1 MLAAFWAL
9 VRRQHGVVS
18 RAQLLGLGFT
28 VEAIKW
34 RVATGPTAP
43 VRRGVYAVGRPELT
57 RKGEFMAAVLACGP
71 GAVLSH
77 FSAAELWRLIEK
89 PRAVIEVSVPL
100 SKDPRGRGL
109 LRAPAL
115 RASAGGHN
123 RGGRHPTTTAMAT
136 LIDIAARLTP
146 RALEAA
152 INEGDKRDLFTP
164 ASLRTHLESARPRR
178 GVAPLR
184 KLLDRHT
191 FLLTDSELERRF
203 IPIVR
208 RLGLPSPVTR
218 ERVNGFRVD
227 FYWPDLGLVV
237 ETDGLRYHRTPAQQ
251 ARDRLRDQAHT
262 AAGLTP
268 LRFTHAQIRY
278 EATTSRRRSGRS
290 RSDCGARGVGTHIST
305 QASQL
310 ARR

>member
-1 MLAAFWAL
+1 MAHQLPQSVLAAFWAL
-9 VRRQHGVVS
+9 VRRQHGVIS

-28 VEAIKW
+28 AEAIKW
-34 RVATGPTAP
+34 RVARGRLHP
-43 VRRGVYAVGRPELT
+43 VRRGVYAVGRPQLT
-57 RKGEFMAAVLACGP
+57 RKGEFMAAVLCCGSK
-71 GAVLSH
+71 AVLSH
-77 FSAAELWRLIEK
+77 FSAAELWGVVEK

-100 SKDPRGRGL
+100 SKDPSGRGL
-109 LRAPAL
+109 LVHRRSVLRPADITEEDGI
-115 RASAGGHN
+115 R
-123 RGGRHPTTTAMAT
+123 TTTAMAT
-136 LIDIAARLTP
+136 LIDIAARLAP

-152 INEGDKRDLFTP
+152 VNEGDKRDLFTP

-208 RLGLPSPVTR
+208 RAGLPPPVTR

-227 FYWPDLGLVV
+227 FFWRELGLVV
-237 ETDGLRYHRTPAQQ
+237 ETDGLRYHRTPTQQ
-251 ARDRLRDQAHT
+251 ARDRLRDQTHT

-278 EATTSRRRSGRS
+278 EATYVEATLRAVAKRLRR
-290 RSDCGARGVGTHIST
+290 
-305 QASQL
+305 
-310 ARR
+310 